1 MLRQHFIQSIA
12 QQCIR
17 SVGTH
22 EQKGGDFI
30 LSTKADA
37 DYKNRAA
44 LGTRMER
51 FSCNSD
57 LKLNLIKKQI
67 KDREK
72 IEPCAKISK
81 KRLCR
86 KSLNCFEIFAH

>member
-1 MLRQHFIQSIA
+1 MYFNREEPPVLSVNKNLRRQHFIQSIA

-44 LGTRMER
+44 LGARMER

-57 LKLNLIKKQI
+57 LNLN
-67 KDREK
+67 
-72 IEPCAKISK
+72 
-81 KRLCR
+81 
-86 KSLNCFEIFAH
+86 